1 MCTNT
6 LLYFIYKKTKTLFI
20 MTKKLHFVLNIKPL
34 ALMFLFGLLFLSN
47 LTNAQVTTVFSDDY
61 NRLTVSP
68 GGIPSMTY
76 TTTSSSATAT
86 IVTASQGANDFNG
99 NADYRLKIGTG
110 TANTVAGA
118 ELVMGSMTGVS
129 GYNTILK
136 NNTQLLTWSFNIK
149 NNRTTAT
156 MSGFDS
162 GLYGVGAILA
172 CDKSS
177 PLDPVAK
184 GYAVVMGGVGTK
196 NTYDLVRFQN
206 GMGATAN
213 LTSIITGIALTP
225 DIRQVVSV
233 NVTYDKTTDKW
244 NMFQRGESTAT
255 TTPFPNPYGL
265 SAPGSGIT
273 GLGEFTDATFVNVSL
288 PYFGTIFNHSTT
300 NTTAVNFYFDN
311 YKVTLGQLGTSNFY
325 ITAGSDCSNLNNWWS
340 NPDGATGT
348 HPANFTA
355 DGQVFN
361 VFNTGATIGSDWTV
375 SGGGS
380 KVVIGN
386 GTVSNSLVIS
396 ANAFLS
402 GTVKLNAN
410 ATLTISHLTVFPV
423 FESGG
428 VDASST
434 VIFDGVDAQNVPG
447 SNYGNLSIL
456 TQGIIGAKAAGN
468 ISVLGNLNIDANSIL
483 SMDSNKLA
491 SVNTLSGTGVL
502 KTKNAFSTALPSGI
516 TWPYSVYY
524 NYTSANS
531 SQSIAGGEYRNLDTT
546 GAATGSPR
554 VFNGDFTISGSFI
567 TGLGV
572 MTATNRITFNG
583 TAAQSLEANFP
594 PATALI
600 IANTS
605 SAGVSLSASEVIPDI
620 TNLELAGNLNADY
633 NENFGTLSLV
643 ENSILTLGAT
653 PHSVVFTN
661 SSASNPGP
669 ADFWTANKKLT
680 VKGWTGI
687 PGNSGTNGQLFVGSD
702 ASGLTATQLGQ
713 IEFDGFTGAIMLSS
727 GEVVPSS
734 SLGINNQELIDFKY
748 YPNPVSDKITLS
760 NSKEISEVTV
770 YNFLGQR
777 VLSFKPNTLISTID
791 MSGLAP
797 SAYFVEVLSEGK
809 KETVKIIKK

>member
-6 LLYFIYKKTKTLFI
+6 LLYFIYKKTKILFI
-20 MTKKLHFVLNIKPL
+20 MTKKLHFFLNIKPL
-34 ALMFLFGLLFLSN
+34 ALMFLFVLLFFCN
-47 LTNAQVTTVFSDDY
+47 LTNAQVTTVFSDDF
-61 NRLTVSP
+61 NRTTLSP
-68 GGIPSMTY
+68 GGTPSMTY

-86 IVTASQGANDFNG
+86 IVTTAQGANDFNG
-99 NADYRLKIGTG
+99 NADYRIKIGTG
-110 TANTVAGA
+110 TANTVPGA

-129 GYNTILK
+129 NYNTILK
-136 NNTQLLTWSFNIK
+136 NNTQLVTWSFNIK
-149 NNRTTAT
+149 HNRTTTT

-172 CDKSS
+172 CDKLS
-177 PLDPVAK
+177 PLDPAAK

-196 NTYDLVRFQN
+196 TTYDLVRFQN
-206 GMGATAN
+206 GMGATLN
-213 LTSIITGIALTP
+213 LTSIITGITLTP

-244 NMFQRGESTAT
+244 NMFQRGETTAT

-265 SAPGSGIT
+265 SAQGSGVT
-273 GLGEFTDATFVNVSL
+273 GIGEVTDATFVNVSL
-288 PYFGTIFNHSTT
+288 PYFGTIFNHNTT

-325 ITAGSDCSNLNNWWS
+325 IAAGSDCSNSNNWWS

-361 VFNTGATIGSDWTV
+361 IFNTGVTIGSDWTI
-375 SGGGS
+375 SGAGS
-380 KVVIGN
+380 KVVLGD
-386 GTVSNSLVIS
+386 GTAPVSLGIS
-396 ANAFLS
+396 AAAFLS
-402 GTVKLNAN
+402 GTMKLNAN
-410 ATLTISHLTVFPV
+410 ATLTISHLTVFPS

-434 VIFDGVDAQNVPG
+434 VIFDGIDAQIVPG

-456 TQGIIGAKAAGN
+456 TQGVLGAKAAGN
-468 ISVLGNLNIDANSIL
+468 ISVLGNLNIDANSIF
-483 SMDSNKLA
+483 SMDSYKLA
-491 SVNTLSGTGVL
+491 SVNTLTGAGTL
-502 KTKNAFSTALPSGI
+502 KTKYEFSTALPSGI
-516 TWPYSVYY
+516 TWPYSIYY
-524 NYTSANS
+524 NYTSTLNA
-531 SQSIAGGEYRNLDTT
+531 QTIALGTFINLDTT
-546 GAATGSPR
+546 GGPR
-554 VFNGDFTISGSFI
+554 NFPNDISISGAFVP
-567 TGLGV
+567 GAGV

-583 TAAQSLEANFP
+583 TGAQSLEANFP

-605 SAGVSLSASEVIPDI
+605 SAGVTLSAAEVIPDI
-620 TNLELAGNLNADY
+620 TNLELSGNLNADY
-633 NENFGTLSLV
+633 NENFGTLSLLD
-643 ENSILTLGAT
+643 NSILTLGAT
-653 PHSVVFTN
+653 PHAVVFTN

-669 ADFWTANKKLT
+669 ADFWLANKKLT
-680 VKGWTGI
+680 VKGWTGT
-687 PGNSGTNGQLFVGSD
+687 PGGSGTGGQLFIGSD
-702 ASGLTATQLGQ
+702 ATGLTATQLGQ
-713 IEFDGFTGAIMLSS
+713 IEFEGFSGAIMLSS
-727 GEVVPSS
+727 GEVVPST

-777 VLSFKPNTLISTID
+777 VLSSKPNTLTSTID

-809 KETVKIIKK
+809 KETVKVIKK

>member
-1 MCTNT
+1 
-6 LLYFIYKKTKTLFI
+6 

-34 ALMFLFGLLFLSN
+34 ALMFLFGLLFFCN
-47 LTNAQVTTVFSDDY
+47 LTNAQVTTLFSDDF
-61 NRLTVSP
+61 NRITLSP
-68 GGIPSMTY
+68 GGTPSRTY

-86 IVTASQGANDFNG
+86 IATTSQGANDFNG
-99 NADYRLKIGTG
+99 NADYRIKIGTG

-149 NNRTTAT
+149 HNRATAT
-156 MSGFDS
+156 MTGFDL

-172 CDKSS
+172 CDKLS
-177 PLDPVAK
+177 PLDPAAK
-184 GYAVVMGGVGTK
+184 GYAVVMGGPFVVGTTTGSK
-196 NTYDLVRFQN
+196 TYDLVRFQN
-206 GMGATAN
+206 GMGSTAN
-213 LTSIITGIALTP
+213 LTTIITGIALTP

-244 NMFQRGESTAT
+244 NMFQRGETTAT

-273 GLGEFTDATFVNVSL
+273 GLGEVTDATFVNVSL
-288 PYFGTIFNHSTT
+288 PYFGTIFNHNTT
-300 NTTAVNFYFDN
+300 NATAVNFYFDN

-325 ITAGSDCSNLNNWWS
+325 VAAGSDCSNLNNWWS

-361 VFNTGATIGSDWTV
+361 IFNTGTTIGSDWTV

-410 ATLTISHLTVFPV
+410 STLTISHLTVFPV

-531 SQSIAGGEYRNLDTT
+531 SQSIAGGDYRNLDTT

-633 NENFGTLSLV
+633 NENFGTLSLID
-643 ENSILTLGAT
+643 NSVLTLGAT
-653 PHSVVFTN
+653 DHFIAFTN
-661 SSASNPGP
+661 SSASPGT
-669 ADFWTANKKLT
+669 ADFWAAGKTLT
-680 VKGWTGI
+680 VKGWTGT
-687 PGNSGTNGQLFVGSD
+687 PGNSGANGKLFVGLNET
-702 ASGLTATQLGQ
+702 AGLTTTQLGQ
-713 IEFDGFTGAIMLSS
+713 ITFEGFSGAVILST
-727 GEVVPSS
+727 GEVVPS

-748 YPNPVSDKITLS
+748 FPNPVFDKITLS

-777 VLSFKPNTLISTID
+777 VLSFKPDTLISTID

-809 KETVKIIKK
+809 KETVKVIKK

>member
-1 MCTNT
+1 
-6 LLYFIYKKTKTLFI
+6 
-20 MTKKLHFVLNIKPL
+20 MTKKLHFFLNIKPL
-34 ALMFLFGLLFLSN
+34 ALMFLFVLLFFCN
-47 LTNAQVTTVFSDDY
+47 LTNAQVTTVFSDDF
-61 NRLTVSP
+61 NRTTLSP
-68 GGIPSMTY
+68 GGTPSITY

-86 IVTASQGANDFNG
+86 IATASQGANDFNG
-99 NADYRLKIGTG
+99 NADYRIKIGTG

-129 GYNTILK
+129 NYNTKLK
-136 NNTQLLTWSFNIK
+136 SNTQLVTWSFNIK
-149 NNRTTAT
+149 HNRTTST

-162 GLYGVGAILA
+162 GQYGVGAILA
-172 CDKSS
+172 CDKLS
-177 PLDPVAK
+177 PLDPAAK
-184 GYAVVMGGVGTK
+184 GYAVVMGGPFALGSTGSK
-196 NTYDLVRFQN
+196 TYDLVRFQN

-213 LTSIITGIALTP
+213 LTSIITGITLTP

-244 NMFQRGESTAT
+244 NMFQRGETTAT

-265 SAPGSGIT
+265 SAQGSGVT
-273 GLGEFTDATFVNVSL
+273 GIGEVTDATFVNVSL
-288 PYFGTIFNHSTT
+288 PYFGTIFNHNTT

-325 ITAGSDCSNLNNWWS
+325 VAAGSDCSNVNNWWS

-361 VFNTGATIGSDWTV
+361 IFNTGATIGSDWTV
-375 SGGGS
+375 IGGGS

-428 VDASST
+428 VDVAST
-434 VIFDGVDAQNVPG
+434 VIFDGIDAQNVPG
-447 SNYGNLSIL
+447 SSYGNLSIL
-456 TQGIIGAKAAGN
+456 TQGMLGAKATGTIA
-468 ISVLGNLNIDANSIL
+468 VAGNLNIDANSIF
-483 SMDSNKLA
+483 SMDSYKLA
-491 SVNTLSGTGVL
+491 SINTLSGTGTL
-502 KTKNAFSTALPSGI
+502 KTKYEFSTALPSGI
-516 TWPYSVYY
+516 TWPYSIYY
-524 NYTSANS
+524 NYTSTLNP
-531 SQSIAGGEYRNLDTT
+531 QTIALGTFINLDTT
-546 GAATGSPR
+546 GGARNFPNDIS
-554 VFNGDFTISGSFI
+554 ISGAFVPGA
-567 TGLGV
+567 GL

-583 TAAQSLEANFP
+583 TGAQSLEANFP
-594 PATALI
+594 PAIALI

-643 ENSILTLGAT
+643 DNSILTLGAT
-653 PHSVVFTN
+653 PHAVVFTN

-687 PGNSGTNGQLFVGSD
+687 PGSSGTNGQLFVGSD

-748 YPNPVSDKITLS
+748 YPNPVSDIITLS

-777 VLSFKPNTLISTID
+777 VLSSKPNTLISTID
-791 MSGLAP
+791 MSGLAS

-809 KETVKIIKK
+809 KETVKVIKK